1 MDSTSNKL
9 LVLSFKLPS
18 ISYKGNE
25 IKTFHF
31 DLWTFEDCFFSLL
44 KVVNALY
51 FTDKWSFAEVVIK
64 REREEIFFLN
74 HKLYQAGWVVC
85 MPQRMIVCR
94 GRVQKGDILDSHS
107 LPSVIIQSTVI
118 KISKLIFLQSQM
130 FIWSCI
136 FPPNIYW
143 KTTLNMGRH
152 STREW
157 KLYPRPRPSCTTHIF
172 CLKLNPFYW
181 CLM

>member
-44 KVVNALY
+44 KVVNALF
-51 FTDKWSFAEVVIK
+51 FTADKWSFAEVVTK
-64 REREEIFFLN
+64 KEK
-74 HKLYQAGWVVC
+74 KLLKSHNQGGWSA
-85 MPQRMIVCR
+85 PKDDYR

-118 KISKLIFLQSQM
+118 KISKLIFLQFQM